1 MTRQAT
7 RKERAPFE
15 FQGGLHLRDTVLW
28 LDAPTPRQLCF
39 ISHGDVPGAL
49 AHQKILATERTA
61 DLLRALAAV
70 DGRGRRV
77 HEPQA
82 LVTPFGRPFAL
93 GQLTLELFPSG
104 NLLGA
109 ASLLIQHQG
118 RRIVYS
124 AEINPRR
131 SLLVERLE
139 ARRCDLLVLG
149 CRFGDRRFSFPPY
162 EALAEGLVGFARQ
175 ALARGRTPVFFCD
188 PLGEAQELAYLLLQ
202 AGVPVRAHR
211 LLYSAGRVYQRAGT
225 GLEGLRRHSSGGKP
239 GSSSVLWPLRLR
251 TSPSLARLGPISTAL
266 VSGLAVD
273 PRFRETAG
281 CEAAFAL
288 SSRADYS
295 GILEYVQAC
304 KPSEVLLC
312 GGCGPHLEE
321 DLTALGFG
329 VSGLVPPEQMNL
341 F

>member
-1 MTRQAT
+1 MTRQAIK
-7 RKERAPFE
+7 KERAPFE

-39 ISHGDVPGAL
+39 ISHGGVPGAL
-49 AHQKILATERTA
+49 AHQKILATSRTA
-61 DLLRALAAV
+61 DLLRALAAI

-104 NLLGA
+104 HLLGA
-109 ASLLIQHQG
+109 ASLLIQHRG
-118 RRIVYS
+118 RQIVYS

-131 SLLVERLE
+131 SPLVERLE

-149 CRFGDRRFSFPPY
+149 CRFGDRRFAFPPH
-162 EALAEGLVGFARQ
+162 EAVAEGVVDFARQ
-175 ALARGRTPVFFCD
+175 ALARDHTPIFFCE
-188 PLGEAQELAYLLLQ
+188 PLGEAQELAHLLLQ
-202 AGVPVRAHR
+202 ATVPVRAHR
-211 LLYSAGRVYQRAGT
+211 LLYAAGRVYQRAGM
-225 GLEGLRRHSSGGKP
+225 GLAGLRRHSPGGASGG
-239 GSSSVLWPLRLR
+239 VALLWPLRLR
-251 TSPSLARLGPISTAL
+251 ASPSLTRLGPVRTAL

-273 PRFRETAG
+273 PQFREEAS
-281 CEAAFAL
+281 CDAAFAL
-288 SSRADYS
+288 SSRADYR
-295 GILEYVQAC
+295 GILEYVQASR
-304 KPSEVLLC
+304 PSEVLLC

-321 DLTALGFG
+321 DLTALGFK
-329 VSGLVPPEQMNL
+329 VSGLVPPEQMSL